1 MNKTISLSN
10 TVFKYR
16 FPPNW
21 ETQEIKSLKSVKLTD
36 RDVVVFGV
44 VFKLDKPRKTRGTDM
59 ILSFSLVD
67 QSFPDEYLPVSC
79 VCFQKTTEDMPRI
92 DKVGQIVKMPMRV
105 TKYELRPQLRTYDI
119 ESPWLVFESDKDVP
133 PVCSKAGNPTVKK
146 DDLDKVAKLK
156 NWMSCS
162 WWYYEVG
169 RFSNKDVGPTD
180 IFASSSEIVDDEAT
194 SETSERD
201 VEMIRENL
209 CQCYQ
214 EPEVKI
220 EDRDISLTGKIGRVD
235 PRHPV
240 QFLAAFCDHCE
251 ERFQM
256 KELCIKKLTE
266 VFCPRCAKHLSL
278 SLFLKIEFKDD
289 CGVGY
294 HVVLADETAKIFTK
308 TDPFK
313 LLTEKDEQERLRSF
327 LVSKEIRNMKYD
339 ICIREC
345 GKVKGKPVYVL
356 LKLSTQRK
364 VVATKVIQG
373 IYHSLAKLLQR
384 ILVILF
390 NLS

>member
-1 MNKTISLSN
+1 MNKTIS
-10 TVFKYR
+10 

-21 ETQEIKSLKSVKLTD
+21 ETQEIKRLKSVKLTD
-36 RDVVVFGV
+36 RDVVVIGV
-44 VFKLDKPRKTRGTDM
+44 VLKFDKPRKTRGTDM
-59 ILSFSLVD
+59 ILTFSLVD

-79 VCFQKTTEDMPRI
+79 VCSQKTTEDMPRI

-105 TKYELRPQLRTYDI
+105 TEYELRPQLRTYDI
-119 ESPWLVFESDKDVP
+119 ESPWLVFESDEDVP
-133 PVCSKAGNPTVKK
+133 PVCSKAGKPTVTK

-162 WWYYEVG
+162 WWYYKIG
-169 RFSNKDVGPTD
+169 RSSNKDVGPTD
-180 IFASSSEIVDDEAT
+180 IVASSSEIVDDEAI

-209 CQCYQ
+209 CECYQ

-220 EDRDISLTGKIGRVD
+220 EDDDTEISLTGKIGRVD

-240 QFLAAFCDHCE
+240 QFLAAFCDYCK

-256 KELCIKKLTE
+256 KELSIEKLTKF
-266 VFCPRCAKHLSL
+266 FCPRCAKHLSL
-278 SLFLKIEFKDD
+278 SLFLHMEFKDD
-289 CGVGY
+289 WGVGY

-308 TDPFK
+308 TDPIK
-313 LLTEKDEQERLRSF
+313 LLMEKDEQERLRSF

-345 GKVKGKPVYVL
+345 GKVKGKPVYTL
-356 LKLSTQRK
+356 LKLSTQQK
-364 VVATKVIQG
+364 M
-373 IYHSLAKLLQR
+373 
-384 ILVILF
+384 
-390 NLS
+390 